1 MLKERYVTYINGVGD
16 HHDFDDRS
24 EALCD
29 AEKRRCPCVDHY
41 QFWEDG
47 RTTITS
53 LVRGKAPGQ
62 WVPESQP
69 LLAMRPCNG
78 AAASSTQ
85 KNVHCNRPY

>member
-1 MLKERYVTYINGVGD
+1 MLKERYLTYIPGVGD

-29 AEKRRCPCVDHY
+29 AERRLCPCVDHY

-47 RTTITS
+47 STTITS
-53 LVRGKAPGQ
+53 LVRGKASGQ

-69 LLAMRPCNG
+69 QIPMSQHNRL
-78 AAASSTQ
+78 AASTIRE
-85 KNVHCNRPY
+85 NPHFNRRH

>member
-1 MLKERYVTYINGVGD
+1 MLKERYVTYVPGVGD

-53 LVRGKAPGQ
+53 LVRGRASGQ
-62 WVPESQP
+62 WVPESQH
-69 LLAMRPCNG
+69 NG
-78 AAASSTQ
+78 TTTYATQ
-85 KNVHCNRPY
+85 KNTHLNRMN